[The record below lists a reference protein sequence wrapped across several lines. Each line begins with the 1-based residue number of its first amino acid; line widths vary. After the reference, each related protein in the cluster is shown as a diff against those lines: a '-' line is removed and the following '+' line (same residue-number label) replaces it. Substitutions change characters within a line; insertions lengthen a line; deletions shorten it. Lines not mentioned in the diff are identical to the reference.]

1 MDEYQDLSDSGQHP
15 GASAAKWLTYLFY
28 VHLAGIGVS
37 LFSLLP
43 VGGSLAVWFSM
54 AVALAAVI
62 CLFRLAPGYPRY
74 RKAACF
80 RAAMLVVSLIH
91 TVFSLR
97 SPLILVS
104 SLCSIL
110 AVYQEYCGHGELV
123 RDSDAG
129 LARKWNQLF
138 IWQIVCSVLI
148 SLATTVV
155 SVILALLLNSGENVP
170 ATAAIVVQVA
180 AKGTS
185 LVLEAVYL
193 VYLKRTIHL
202 MQTY

>member
-1 MDEYQDLSDSGQHP
+1 MDEYQNLSDSGQHP
-15 GASAAKWLTYLFY
+15 GASALKWLTYLFY
-28 VHLAGIGVS
+28 VHLAGIVVS

-43 VGGSLAVWFSM
+43 VGGNLAVWFSR

-80 RAAMLVVSLIH
+80 RAAMLVFSLIH
-91 TVFSLR
+91 AVFSLR
-97 SPLILVS
+97 TPLVLVS
-104 SLCSIL
+104 SVCSIL
-110 AVYQEYCGHGELV
+110 ALYQEYCGHGELV
-123 RDSDAG
+123 WDSDAG
-129 LARKWNQLF
+129 LARNWKRLF
-138 IWQIVCSVLI
+138 FWQVLCSLVI

-170 ATAAIVVQVA
+170 ATAAIVVQAA

-193 VYLKRTIHL
+193 VYLKRTIHR

>member
-15 GASAAKWLTYLFY
+15 GASAAKWLRYLFY
-28 VHLAGIGVS
+28 VHLAGIVVS

-43 VGGSLAVWFSM
+43 VGGNLAVWCSL

-62 CLFRLAPGYPRY
+62 CLFGLAPGYPRY

-80 RAAMLVVSLIH
+80 RAAMLVFSLIH

-97 SPLILVS
+97 TPLVLVS
-104 SLCSIL
+104 SLCSII
-110 AVYQEYCGHGELV
+110 AVYQEYSGHRALI
-123 RDSDAG
+123 RDLDAG

-155 SVILALLLNSGENVP
+155 SVILALLLNSGESVP

-180 AKGTS
+180 AEGTS